1 MCWSLGASVGMV
13 ALGCAT
19 TYLARRKGLPTALWV
34 TLGFFTAMEALQA
47 AGYLVINECDS
58 FANRAITLASYL
70 HIAFQPAFIN
80 AIALELVPAGVRRR
94 IRFGVYAVCA
104 LCTAFMLLQL
114 VPFEWAGTCRIGEC
128 MCSRQLCSRSGDW
141 HIAWDVPYNGL
152 GTWIEDKLGVNWGMP
167 AYMFA
172 VFVLPAAYGS
182 WRFPLLN
189 LLVGPVFGNLVTTD
203 NNEVPAIWCLFSI
216 AIITTAFFPPLLD
229 YFRVNSW
236 PLWPRRWTISEAP
249 A

>member
-1 MCWSLGASVGMV
+1 
-13 ALGCAT
+13 
-19 TYLARRKGLPTALWV
+19 
-34 TLGFFTAMEALQA
+34 
-47 AGYLVINECDS
+47 
-58 FANRAITLASYL
+58 
-70 HIAFQPAFIN
+70 
-80 AIALELVPAGVRRR
+80 
-94 IRFGVYAVCA
+94 
-104 LCTAFMLLQL
+104 MLLQL